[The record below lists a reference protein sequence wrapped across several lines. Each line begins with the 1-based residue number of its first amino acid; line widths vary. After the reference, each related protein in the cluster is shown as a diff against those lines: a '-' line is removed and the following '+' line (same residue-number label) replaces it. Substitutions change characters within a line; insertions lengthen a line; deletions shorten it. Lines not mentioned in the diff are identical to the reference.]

1 MRKKYS
7 FGLIGLSLVVCFFF
21 AACSGSQDTTNYK
34 KYLAQDTAVKGKAGV
49 LITAL
54 GQPEDYEFTF
64 FNNYMQQIFNAAF
77 PWYIKPI
84 ILRDSGT
91 VLLDPDNPVAEIEFK
106 PASLMDCFGKTED
119 VNGRPYVEM
128 EFSWVEPRDHHNPG
142 YFLVDK
148 KNSYIDIIEKSA
160 IKVCAYYYG
169 RMPGNKVPY
178 VAQHQAL
185 FAEVRQL
192 LQAEFPEVA
201 LRTAWAMY
209 PETVKQAIEEL
220 IAEGVETIVVSDL
233 FAVYSNLEQFA
244 ALFPEIEHMVAGRA
258 KIVYAPQTGA
268 FESYRAA
275 FVQMATD
282 EIAKLPRQ
290 AKKLLVLTRHGFP
303 DMPGEPYHEL
313 APSFYGNLQKE
324 VEAELAGTGTHVV
337 FADTEFS
344 ADDDD
349 PEDKRLSSAEIL
361 EQALEEKYD
370 YLVYVL
376 VDFVSENT
384 DTVFCARDEALEPI
398 EFAYDSTVP
407 YADYSMPFRTELTH
421 DNTRIIV
428 AGTPVGPK
436 YRPMVARGIMDALA
450 IVLGGKPWPQLTGN

>member
-1 MRKKYS
+1 MKKNG
-7 FGLIGLSLVVCFFF
+7 FGLAGLCCIFYFLCV
-21 AACSGSQDTTNYK
+21 ACSQSQDTANYQ
-34 KYLAQDTAVKGKAGV
+34 KYLSQDTVVKGKTGV

-64 FNNYMQQIFNAAF
+64 FNNYMQQIFNAVF

-84 ILRDSGT
+84 LLRDSGT
-91 VLLDPDNPVAEIEFK
+91 VLLDPANPVAEVEFK
-106 PASLMDCFGKTED
+106 PESLMDCFGKTED
-119 VNGRPYVEM
+119 PSGKSYVEM
-128 EFSWVEPRDHHNPG
+128 EYSWVEPRKEGKPG
-142 YFLVDK
+142 HFIMDK
-148 KNSYIDIIEKSA
+148 KNGFIDIVEKPA
-160 IKVCAYYYG
+160 IKVCSYYYG
-169 RMPGNKVPY
+169 RMPGGKVPY

-201 LRTAWAMY
+201 LRTGWAMY
-209 PETVKQAIEEL
+209 PETVKKAIDEL
-220 IAEGVETIVVSDL
+220 ISEKVETIVVCDL
-233 FAVYSNLEQFA
+233 FAVYSNLEQFE

-258 KIVYAPQTGA
+258 KIIYAPQTGA

-275 FVQMATD
+275 FVQMAKD
-282 EIAKLPRQ
+282 EIAKLPQ
-290 AKKLLVLTRHGFP
+290 QKKKLLVLTRHGFP
-303 DMPGEPYHEL
+303 EMPGEPYHEL

-324 VEAELAGTGTHVV
+324 VETALAGTGTRVI

-344 ADDDD
+344 AEDDD
-349 PEDKRLSSAEIL
+349 PEDKRLASSEIL

-398 EFAYDSTVP
+398 EFSYDGLVP
-407 YADYSMPFRTELTH
+407 YDDFSMPFRTELTYEQ
-421 DNTRIIV
+421 TCIIV
-428 AGTPVGPK
+428 SGTPVGPK
-436 YRPMVARGIMDALA
+436 YRLLVARGIMDAVGT
-450 IVLGGKPWPQLTGN
+450 VLNGQPWPQLNVQ